1 DYSNNGKYKYHRK
14 GLLDEIKH
22 VKLCP
27 GVIIILNEDFRKVAE
42 FMKEYRII
50 YHVRTVE
57 LTGSDEESLTK

>member
-1 DYSNNGKYKYHRK
+1 NNGKYKYHRK

-22 VKLCP
+22 VKLGP

-42 FMKEYRII
+42 FMKKHRVI